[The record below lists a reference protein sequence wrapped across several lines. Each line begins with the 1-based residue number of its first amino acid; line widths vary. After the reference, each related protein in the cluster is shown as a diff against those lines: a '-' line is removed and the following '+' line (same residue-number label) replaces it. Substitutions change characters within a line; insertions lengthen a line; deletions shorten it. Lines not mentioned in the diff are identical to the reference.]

1 MIWSMKT
8 SRARNILTGL
18 VLAGLIA
25 GCASGTSLRLIP
37 EVGCASCDSAEQ
49 PVQATTPDPIPVTP
63 LPVIVG
69 G

>member
-8 SRARNILTGL
+8 SRARNLLTGL

-37 EVGCASCDSAEQ
+37 EGGCVACDGVDP
-49 PVQATTPDPIPVTP
+49 PVQATTPAPVPVTP
-63 LPVIVG
+63 LPAIVEG
-69 G
+69 